1 MRITLAEARPQ
12 LYQAIVPSLDNQ
24 ASIDRFDSYLNLA
37 QERLINSG
45 KWNGTILPVR
55 FYSPS
60 GMITL
65 PRRFVSALAAKWNKN
80 TGTDSWATG
89 PIKIRNGWFSYLNPI
104 SDLWTASYWPR
115 YGYNETF
122 FDDLGDGFATFA
134 DSTFDTYTLKVE
146 IENSG
151 DADKSVVVKGKDANS
166 NDITLEI
173 DLTNPS
179 VTTTQVFKG
188 QISFFS
194 KPITLGSINLYAVSG
209 ANQEKIGDYESTETT
224 ASYHRYAVP
233 NEPSVDYLDVLCK
246 IRFVPCI
253 YDTDEVIVSNLGA
266 LKNML
271 MSLKWEDEGDMDR
284 SEMYFM
290 KALQLLNGENREVRG
305 GSQWRLN
312 IDRASMQFEN
322 LWPGR

>member
-12 LYQAIVPSLDNQ
+12 LYQAIVPSIDNQ
-24 ASIDRFDSYLNLA
+24 SNIDRFNSYINLA

-60 GMITL
+60 GIITL
-65 PRRFVSALAAKWNKN
+65 PRRFISALAAKWNKN
-80 TGTDSWATG
+80 TGTDSLATG

-122 FDDLGDGFATFA
+122 FDDLGEGFATFA
-134 DSTFDTYTLKVE
+134 DSTYDTYTLKVE
-146 IENSG
+146 IENAG
-151 DADKSVVVKGKDANS
+151 DAGESVVVKGKDANN
-166 NDITLEI
+166 NDITLDI
-173 DLTNPS
+173 VLANPS
-179 VTTTQVFKG
+179 AITAQVFKG
-188 QISFFS
+188 PISFFS
-194 KPITLGSINLYAVSG
+194 KSITLGSINLYAVNG
-209 ANQEKIGDYESTETT
+209 MNEEKIGDYEATETT

-246 IRFVPCI
+246 IRFVPCV

-312 IDRASMQFEN
+312 IDRSAMQFEN
-322 LWPGR
+322 LWQGR